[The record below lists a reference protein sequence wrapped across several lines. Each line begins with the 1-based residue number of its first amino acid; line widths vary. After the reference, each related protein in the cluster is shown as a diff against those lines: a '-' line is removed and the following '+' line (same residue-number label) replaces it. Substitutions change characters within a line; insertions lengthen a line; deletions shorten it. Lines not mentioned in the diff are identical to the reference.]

1 MKLSII
7 IPVYQV
13 EKYVKKCVSSLLI
26 PNRNDYELIIINDG
40 TKDRSIEI
48 VEQSFSDS
56 RIRIIHQKNAGLSAA
71 RNRGIRAAKGLY
83 FWFSILMIGPRLIV
97 YLRFWIF
104 LTVRL
109 MYFVLSRIF
118 VIMKITEGRKRLMI

>member
-40 TKDRSIEI
+40 TKDRSIQTQESGLFIKKMQVFLQLVI
-48 VEQSFSDS
+48 VVSEQP
-56 RIRIIHQKNAGLSAA
+56 
-71 RNRGIRAAKGLY
+71 RGFIFG
-83 FWFSILMIGPRLIV
+83 FSILMIGPRLIV

>member
-56 RIRIIHQKNAGLSAA
+56 RIRIIHQKMQVFLQLVIVVSEQP
-71 RNRGIRAAKGLY
+71 RGFIFG
-83 FWFSILMIGPRLIV
+83 FSILMIGPRLIV